1 MTYLFGECEL
11 DPDLHELRRNGLVCT
26 IEPQVF
32 DLLLY
37 LVENRDRL
45 VGKNELNQFIWKGRF
60 VTDASLS
67 TSIKLARQAIG
78 DSGRRQ
84 DYIRTVSRRGFRFV
98 GGVEVRGS
106 IRDPGEPASAGIGYA
121 ATGPSLPDKPSIAAL
136 PFQNKSGDAEQEF
149 FADGMVEDIITG
161 LSRYR
166 SLFVIARNS
175 TFAYKGQ
182 SPDMRD
188 VSRDLGV
195 KYVLEG
201 SVRKGGSRIRVTA
214 QLIEGAT
221 GSHIW
226 AERYDRELTDI
237 FALQDEITET
247 IVAAI
252 GPEIDQFER
261 ERATRLP
268 PDSLDAWESYQ
279 RGLWHLYRFN
289 QEDNAEAQRL
299 FRLANAQ
306 SPNFSS
312 AQSGLTH
319 ALYYSFMH
327 GYAGDSSTILAEAY
341 ETGRAAVASDERD
354 ADAHF
359 ALGRILYLRHEHDAS
374 LSELETAVAYN
385 PSLAH
390 AHLGYGAALLFSGM
404 WDRAIE
410 SLDRALRLSPHDPLI
425 WVVNAARALMFFA
438 TKRLD
443 EAEESA
449 RQAVRHPMAAITARI
464 IFAATL
470 GQLEKDEEARKVM
483 ADVLRMKPDI
493 SAEYV
498 AQIWPF
504 NNPVV
509 TEYLIEGLHK
519 AGMPN

>member
-1 MTYLFGECEL
+1 MAARLE
-11 DPDLHELRRNGLVCT
+11 GLA
-26 IEPQVF
+26 EPGGICVSGGVYDQV
-32 DLLLY
+32 
-37 LVENRDRL
+37 RDRVDARFEDL
-45 VGKNELNQFIWKGRF
+45 GKQEVKNIDRPVRVWRWAADTPTAAPRSEKE
-60 VTDASLS
+60 SEPLS
-67 TSIKLARQAIG
+67 I
-78 DSGRRQ
+78 
-84 DYIRTVSRRGFRFV
+84 
-98 GGVEVRGS
+98 
-106 IRDPGEPASAGIGYA
+106 
-121 ATGPSLPDKPSIAAL
+121 PDKPSIAAL
-136 PFQNKSGDAEQEF
+136 PFQNTSGDPEQDF

-226 AERYDRELTDI
+226 AERYDRELDDI

-261 ERATRLP
+261 EQAQRLP

-289 QEDNAEAQRL
+289 REDNAEAQRL
-299 FRLANAQ
+299 FRLAIAH
-306 SPNFSS
+306 SPNFSL

-327 GYAGDSSTILAEAY
+327 GYAGDNSAILAEAFK
-341 ETGRAAVASDERD
+341 TGRAAVASDERD

-464 IFAATL
+464 ILAATL

-504 NNPVV
+504 SDPVV